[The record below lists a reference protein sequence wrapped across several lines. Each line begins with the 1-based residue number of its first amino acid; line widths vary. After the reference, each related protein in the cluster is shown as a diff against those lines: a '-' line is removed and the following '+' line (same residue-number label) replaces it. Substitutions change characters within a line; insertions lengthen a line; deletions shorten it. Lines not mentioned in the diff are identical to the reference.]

1 MGLTI
6 FNKKQAGII
15 SNPDPGGCEVIN
27 IYWDPKL
34 EKVVVK
40 KKSEPVE

>member
-6 FNKKQAGII
+6 FNKKQGII
-15 SNPDPGGCEVIN
+15 SNPDPGGCEIVD
-27 IYWDPKL
+27 IYWDPEL

-40 KKSEPVE
+40 KKSEPPE